1 MNNILRSPK
10 YFQMEP
16 QNVAVDILTNQK
28 IIKNRATNVYQRDE
42 SQEEIK
48 IVANP
53 LRRENLC
60 SSSSAD
66 TSARF

>member
-42 SQEEIK
+42 S
-48 IVANP
+48 
-53 LRRENLC
+53 
-60 SSSSAD
+60 
-66 TSARF
+66 